1 MNSPS
6 GRNFR
11 WIGQSIKRPED
22 ARFLMGRGKYVD
34 DIALPRMAHVAILA
48 SPHAH
53 ARIVSID
60 VEDARRLPGVLAVV
74 TGRELAE
81 TTGPLPTLSNPPVIQ
96 HCIAIDKVR
105 HVGEPVVAVVAESR
119 YVAED
124 AVALIQVD
132 YEALPAVVDPEQAVS
147 AMGDAVLHEEFG
159 SNVVHR
165 SHYKWGPVDDTFG
178 NAKHIIRRRFR
189 WPRVS
194 PQPIETCGA
203 VVEYDPAERK
213 FTVYSNMSQQSVIGA
228 RLARALGVE
237 PYQMNFHIRDVG
249 GSFGGKSSLYHV
261 PLIAAALA
269 RKVRRPVK
277 YLEDRLEHMANGNQ
291 HASDRVYDAALA
303 VDEDGRFTGLSL
315 KVLDDYGAY
324 FMMNTGSHGN
334 ALAQATGPYRIEA
347 LEYDLTAV
355 VTNKT
360 QQAPYRGFGGEVG
373 NFVIERLVDEAARR
387 LGRDPIE
394 LRRQNFIAK
403 EQFPYRIPNGN
414 IYDSGDYARV
424 LDRALSLA
432 DIPRW
437 RAKKAAASKRGKR
450 IGIGISTV
458 NERSVLSVTEL
469 WFLDKNPI
477 LPQSSSPES
486 VQIKLNPDG
495 VAIVTLYAP
504 HWGNNPETM
513 ATQLVAENLSIDPQ
527 RITINYAATDN
538 GLISKGPVGSRYTVM
553 LAGAIAGACRELK
566 AKMFRYA
573 SHRTGVAVE
582 ELECYDERI
591 FARNEPTKGLSFAEV
606 SRAAHSFRLLFPA
619 DESFRSGL
627 VAQYTYDHPYTTMPN
642 ADRSD
647 LGVFYPI
654 VGHAC
659 HVVVVEIDEAT
670 NKTEIL
676 HYVAVHDAG
685 TIVNPKTVDGQIRGG
700 IAQGIGTALYEKYH
714 YDEQGQ
720 LVTATLGDY
729 AVPTSHEV
737 PDIVVDHVE
746 TPSPFTEF
754 GIKGCGE
761 GGRLAAM
768 PAIASAID
776 DAFSEERIFVDEL
789 PVTPSFL
796 HELRGRVSA
805 PSPKPTTRYYEPG
818 AMYPPAI

>member
-1 MNSPS
+1 MKNPA

-22 ARFLMGRGKYVD
+22 ARFLMGRGRFVD
-34 DIALPRMAHVAILA
+34 DVTLPRMAHVAVLA

-53 ARIVSID
+53 ARIVSINVD
-60 VEDARRLPGVLAVV
+60 EARRLPGVLAVV
-74 TGRELAE
+74 TGRELGE
-81 TTGPLPTLSNPPVIQ
+81 TVGPLPTLSNPPVIQ

-105 HVGEPVVAVVAESR
+105 HIGEPVAAVVAESR
-119 YVAED
+119 YIAED
-124 AVALIQVD
+124 ALALIEVEYQ
-132 YEALPAVVDPEQAVS
+132 ALPAAVDPEQAVF
-147 AMGDAVLHEEFG
+147 ATGEAVLHEDRG

-165 SHYKWGPVDDTFG
+165 SHYKWGPVDESFE
-178 NAKHIIRRRFR
+178 NADRVIRRRFR

-203 VVEYDPAERK
+203 VAEYDPSERK
-213 FTVYSNMSQQSVIGA
+213 FTIHSNMSQQSVIGA
-228 RLARALGVE
+228 RLARSLGVE
-237 PYQMNFHIRDVG
+237 PHQVNFHLRDVG

-269 RKVRRPVK
+269 RRVRRPVK
-277 YLEDRLEHMANGNQ
+277 YVEDRLEHMANGNQ

-303 VDEDGRFTGLSL
+303 LDADGRFTGLSL

-355 VTNKT
+355 LTNKT

-373 NFVIERLVDEAARR
+373 NFVIERLVDEAARE
-387 LGRDPIE
+387 LGRDPIA
-394 LRRQNFIAK
+394 LRRQNFIAPD
-403 EQFPYRIPNGN
+403 QFPYRIPNGN
-414 IYDSGDYARV
+414 IYDSGDYQRV
-424 LDRALSLA
+424 LDRALGLA
-432 DIPRW
+432 RIPYWQAMKDEAR
-437 RAKKAAASKRGKR
+437 KNGKR
-450 IGIGISTV
+450 IGIGLATV

-469 WFLDKNPI
+469 WFLDKNPG

-495 VAIVTLYAP
+495 VAVVTLYAP

-527 RITINYAATDN
+527 RVTINYATTDN

-553 LAGAIAGACRELK
+553 IAGAIAGACRELK
-566 AKMFRYA
+566 AKMLRYA
-573 SHRTGVAVE
+573 AHQLGVAADD
-582 ELECYDERI
+582 LEHYDERI
-591 FARNEPTKGLSFAEV
+591 FCKNEPARGLSFAEIA
-606 SRAAHSFRLLFPA
+606 RAAHSFRLLFPA
-619 DESFRSGL
+619 DDSFRSGL
-627 VAQYTYDHPYTTMPN
+627 IAQYTYDHPYTTMPN

-659 HVVVVEIDEAT
+659 HIVVVEIDEAT
-670 NKTEIL
+670 NKTRIL
-676 HYVAVHDAG
+676 SYVAVHDAG
-685 TIVNPKTVDGQIRGG
+685 TLVNPKTVEGQIRGG

-714 YDEQGQ
+714 YDEEGQ
-720 LVTATLGDY
+720 LLTGSLADY
-729 AVPTSHEV
+729 AVPTSEEV
-737 PDIVVDHVE
+737 PDIIVDHVE

-776 DAFSEERIFVDEL
+776 DAFADEGLFVNEL

-796 HELRGRVSA
+796 HELRSRFALHARLS
-805 PSPKPTTRYYEPG
+805 K
-818 AMYPPAI
+818 